1 MAEALERLADIT
13 AVLDRSRTAALNRKL
28 VKEIE
33 QALKKIYDGI
43 NNFKELGVKM
53 EAAEVRACSACQ
65 CLISYEMLMS
75 SLTE

>member
-53 EAAEVRACSACQ
+53 EAAEVRWRMEA
-65 CLISYEMLMS
+65 CLITYMS
-75 SLTE
+75 DIH